1 MAEVIDFFSAWLDRR
16 VAAGE
21 KEATTVGNSWSLAVV
36 VLTRVSLPIV
46 LPVASAPNKK
56 APT

>member
-1 MAEVIDFFSAWLDRR
+1 MAEVIDFFSAWLDRKI
-16 VAAGE
+16 AAVE
-21 KEATTVGNSWSLAVV
+21 KEAATVGNSWSLAVV
-36 VLTRVSLPIV
+36 VLTRVSLPTG